1 MSKVT
6 WKPGTL
12 LAPVPAVMVSCGT
25 MEKPNI
31 ITIAWTG
38 IVNSDPAMTYIS
50 VRRERFSHTL
60 ISKSGEFVI
69 NLTTS
74 ALSRATDLCGVKSGR
89 DTDKFALAKLTPEP
103 ASKLSCPMIAQSPL
117 SLECKVT
124 QVLPLGSHDMFLA
137 KIIAV
142 NVEESLLD
150 EKGKLHLSRAGCCL
164 TPTANTLHKGGGW
177 VVSAIRF
184 AKRFPPENGSR
195 QKNKPKLLFS
205 VFAAMQK
212 LFSSRGYAF
221 RRAAPLKFFGG
232 IVS

>member
-50 VRRERFSHTL
+50 VRRERFSHAL

-89 DTDKFALAKLTPEP
+89 DTDKFALAKLT
-103 ASKLSCPMIAQSPL
+103 
-117 SLECKVT
+117 
-124 QVLPLGSHDMFLA
+124 
-137 KIIAV
+137 
-142 NVEESLLD
+142 
-150 EKGKLHLSRAGCCL
+150 
-164 TPTANTLHKGGGW
+164 
-177 VVSAIRF
+177 
-184 AKRFPPENGSR
+184 
-195 QKNKPKLLFS
+195 
-205 VFAAMQK
+205 
-212 LFSSRGYAF
+212 
-221 RRAAPLKFFGG
+221 
-232 IVS
+232 